1 MPPPSPIPVVAAVI
15 EDGHGRVLVAQRPAH
30 KHLALKWEF
39 PGGKIEPGE
48 SPESA
53 LARELREEL
62 GIAIEI
68 IRPLPRFTHDYGDVA
83 IAMFPFVCR
92 LAPSSPPPHPH
103 EHIALRWVSRAE
115 LATLDL
121 AAADLP
127 VVVALAQSMPS
138 HPLDPATVSR
148 LPAPGDNVA
157 IAIRRLEAG
166 TPLAFPGGPCVLAH
180 TVLEGHRFAVEKI
193 AVGEPLLSWGLPFGA
208 ALTDIAP
215 GDYVCNQSMLAALAV
230 RQLGTAT
237 LPTRANFR
245 DVDEPFQLDE
255 RLIRSAPPVELAQ
268 PPRTFS
274 GYRRPGP
281 RGVGSRNFIVILGTT
296 SRTAS
301 FARQL
306 TARLQA
312 LARVHPSLDG
322 IVAIAHT
329 EGGGTS
335 EPNNT
340 LEVLR
345 ALAGFIVH
353 PNVGAVLAVDYGVEP
368 ITNARLQEFM
378 RTRGYPLDAVPHHF
392 LTLNHGLAAGLAEG
406 ERLVRGWL
414 PAVSAL
420 RRTDEPLSALRIALQ
435 CGGSD
440 AFSGVSG
447 NPLAG
452 AIVHEAIRHG
462 AAGVLTEID
471 ETMGAEGYLLK
482 NVRDLATARAF
493 MGKLAAFREKLAWHG
508 LTPESNPSAGNKFR
522 GLYNIALKSL
532 GAVHKKDP
540 RTRLERVIDYAE
552 PLTEPG
558 FALMNGPGN
567 DLEGIAGQVGC
578 GCNLILFVTGNGSI
592 TNFPFVPTLKITTT
606 TRRHELL
613 IHEMDINAGRYLDG
627 EPFEQVTADAFELL
641 VATASGKK
649 SKGEHAGHSQVSLW
663 RNWAQTDT
671 SHLAELRAR
680 IAPDGKPIEVGPVS
694 DRPIQGGSKTS
705 PTLSLVRVDDSR
717 FATERVALVLP
728 TSLCS
733 TQIARLAA
741 DRLNAKQLGRAQGIT
756 RFVAFTHTEGCG
768 FGGETMYQ
776 LLHRTYRGYLTH
788 PNVAAALLL
797 EHGCEKVP
805 NDVMRHHL
813 GAAGVATAQF
823 GWASVQLDGGIEKAL
838 GKIEAWF
845 EEKFTA
851 LPPAATATT
860 DLGALSLALL
870 TAAPVS
876 TATATALASIAR
888 GVVASGGSVLLVES
902 DPLLAN
908 IPFRSALLG
917 ATAPHATLSYGE
929 PIRQPGLHLVASES
943 EHWVENLT
951 GLSGCGAHLAVTV
964 VSGHAQQGHPLLP
977 VIQAAEPGE
986 RSRVAAD
993 DIDLFLSGDAT
1004 DDEAELIRW
1013 IVAVAQH
1020 ERTPASMAQGFV
1032 DFQLTRGLLGLTT

>member
-1 MPPPSPIPVVAAVI
+1 MT
-15 EDGHGRVLVAQRPAH
+15 
-30 KHLALKWEF
+30 
-39 PGGKIEPGE
+39 
-48 SPESA
+48 SA
-53 LARELREEL
+53 
-62 GIAIEI
+62 
-68 IRPLPRFTHDYGDVA
+68 PLPLET
-83 IAMFPFVCR
+83 I
-92 LAPSSPPPHPH
+92 
-103 EHIALRWVSRAE
+103 
-115 LATLDL
+115 
-121 AAADLP
+121 
-127 VVVALAQSMPS
+127 
-138 HPLDPATVSR
+138 SR

-166 TPLAFPGGPCVLAH
+166 TMLALPAGPRALPH
-180 TVLEGHRFAVEKI
+180 TVLEGHRFAVKPV
-193 AVGEPLLSWGLPFGA
+193 AVGEPLLSWGLPFGF
-208 ALTDIAP
+208 ALSAIAP
-215 GDYVCNQSMLAALAV
+215 GDYVSNASMLAALAV
-230 RQLGTAT
+230 RQIGVTS
-237 LPTRANFR
+237 LPAQANFR
-245 DVDEPFQLDE
+245 DADEPFQLDE
-255 RLIRSAPPVELAQ
+255 RTIRPGADLAPAHPA
-268 PPRTFS
+268 RTFA
-274 GYRRPGP
+274 GYRRPGA
-281 RGVGSRNFIVILGTT
+281 RGVGTRNVIAIIGTT

-306 TARLQA
+306 TARLQV
-312 LARVHPSLDG
+312 LARVHPALDG

-340 LEVLR
+340 LEILR
-345 ALAGFIVH
+345 SLAGFIVH
-353 PNVGAVLAVDYGVEP
+353 PNIGAVLAVDYGVEP
-368 ITNARLQEFM
+368 ITNARLAAFM
-378 RTRGYPLDAVPHHF
+378 REHGYPLDAVPHAF
-392 LTLNHGLAAGLAEG
+392 LTLNHGLATGLAEG

-414 PAVSAL
+414 PSVSVA
-420 RRTDEPLSALRIALQ
+420 RRTEESLSHLRIALQ

-462 AAGVLTEID
+462 GAGILTEID

-493 MGKLAAFREKLAWHG
+493 MGRLAAFREKLSWHG

-540 RTRLERVIDYAE
+540 RTRLDHIIDYAA
-552 PLTEPG
+552 PFAAPG

-606 TRRHELL
+606 TRRHTLL
-613 IHEMDINAGRYLDG
+613 SHEMDINAGRYLDG

-641 VATASGKK
+641 IATASGKR

-680 IAPDGKPIEVGPVS
+680 IAPDGKPLQVGRVFDPPS
-694 DRPIQGGSKTS
+694 KTIHPPKGGSKTR
-705 PTLSLVRVDDSR
+705 PTLSAFHLTDGRH
-717 FATERVALVLP
+717 ATERVALVLP

-741 DRLNAKQLGRAQGIT
+741 DRLNAKQLGRAQGIS
-756 RFVAFTHTEGCG
+756 RFVGFTHTEGCG
-768 FGGETMYQ
+768 FGGETMYE

-805 NDVMRHHL
+805 NDVLRHHFA
-813 GAAGVATAQF
+813 AAGLATAQF
-823 GWASVQLDGGIEKAL
+823 GFASVQLDGGIEKVLA
-838 GKIEAWF
+838 KIEAWF
-845 EEKFTA
+845 TEKVAA
-851 LPPAATATT
+851 LPPAATVPA

-870 TAAPVS
+870 TAAPVAAS
-876 TATATALASIAR
+876 TATTLASIAR
-888 GVVASGGSVLLVES
+888 AILAGGGTILLVES
-902 DPLLAN
+902 DPLLAHAG
-908 IPFRSALLG
+908 FRAALLG
-917 ATAPHATLSYGE
+917 AAAPHATLSYGE
-929 PIRQPGLHLVASES
+929 PVRTAGLHIVASES

-951 GLSGCGAHLAVTV
+951 GLAGNGAHLALTI
-964 VSGHAQQGHPLLP
+964 VSGHAQQGHPLFP
-977 VIQAAEPGE
+977 VIQAAEATE
-986 RSRVAAD
+986 RSLIAGD
-993 DIDLFLSGDAT
+993 DIDLFLSGDT
-1004 DDEAELIRW
+1004 TGDEAELLRW
-1013 IVAVAQH
+1013 IVGVAQR

>member
-1 MPPPSPIPVVAAVI
+1 MA
-15 EDGHGRVLVAQRPAH
+15 
-30 KHLALKWEF
+30 
-39 PGGKIEPGE
+39 
-48 SPESA
+48 SA
-53 LARELREEL
+53 
-62 GIAIEI
+62 
-68 IRPLPRFTHDYGDVA
+68 PLPLET
-83 IAMFPFVCR
+83 I
-92 LAPSSPPPHPH
+92 
-103 EHIALRWVSRAE
+103 
-115 LATLDL
+115 
-121 AAADLP
+121 
-127 VVVALAQSMPS
+127 
-138 HPLDPATVSR
+138 SR

-157 IAIRRLEAG
+157 IAIRRIEAG
-166 TPLAFPGGPCVLAH
+166 EVLALANGPRALPH
-180 TVLEGHRFAVEKI
+180 TVLEGHRFAVKPV
-193 AVGEPLLSWGLPFGA
+193 AVGEPLLSWGLPFGF
-208 ALTDIAP
+208 ALSAIAP
-215 GDYVCNQSMLAALAV
+215 GDYVSNASMLAALAV
-230 RQLGTAT
+230 RQLGVAS
-237 LPTRANFR
+237 LPAQANFR
-245 DVDEPFQLDE
+245 DADKPFQLDE
-255 RLIRSAPPVELAQ
+255 RLIRPGADLAPAQ
-268 PPRTFS
+268 PARTFA

-281 RGVGSRNFIVILGTT
+281 RGVGTRNVIVILGTT

-340 LEVLR
+340 LEILR
-345 ALAGFIVH
+345 ALAGFMVH

-368 ITNARLQEFM
+368 VTNARLAAFM
-378 RTRGYPLDAVPHHF
+378 REQGYPLDAVPHAF

-414 PAVSAL
+414 PSVSAA
-420 RRTDEPLSALRIALQ
+420 RRTEESLSHLRIALQ

-452 AIVHEAIRHG
+452 AIVHEAMRHG
-462 AAGVLTEID
+462 GAGILTEID

-493 MGKLAAFREKLAWHG
+493 MDRLAAFRDKLAWHG

-540 RTRLERVIDYAE
+540 RTRLDHIIDYAA
-552 PLTEPG
+552 PFVAPG

-578 GCNLILFVTGNGSI
+578 GCNLIVFVTGNGSI

-606 TRRHELL
+606 TRRHTLL
-613 IHEMDINAGRYLDG
+613 SHEMDINAGRYLDG

-641 VATASGKK
+641 IATASGKK

-680 IAPDGKPIEVGPVS
+680 IAPDGNPLAVGRVS
-694 DRPIQGGSKTS
+694 DPPSKTLAAPKGGSETR
-705 PTLSLVRVDDSR
+705 PTLYAFQLADGRH
-717 FATERVALVLP
+717 ATERVALVLP

-741 DRLNAKQLGRAQGIT
+741 DRLNEKQLGRAQGIS
-756 RFVAFTHTEGCG
+756 RFVGFTHTEGCG
-768 FGGETMYQ
+768 FGGDTMYQ

-805 NDVMRHHL
+805 NDVLRHHFA
-813 GAAGVATAQF
+813 AAGLATAQF
-823 GWASVQLDGGIEKAL
+823 GFASVQLDGGIEKVLA
-838 GKIEAWF
+838 KIEAWF
-845 EEKFTA
+845 TEKLAA
-851 LPPAATATT
+851 LPPTPTVPT

-870 TAAPVS
+870 TAAPV
-876 TATATALASIAR
+876 TAATAAAFAAIAR
-888 GVVASGGSVLLVES
+888 AILAGGGTVLLVES
-902 DPLLAN
+902 DPLLAHVG
-908 IPFRSALLG
+908 FRAALLG
-917 ATAPHATLSYGE
+917 STTPHATLSYGE
-929 PIRQPGLHLVASES
+929 PVRTAGLHIVASES

-951 GLSGCGAHLAVTV
+951 GLAGNGAHLALTV
-964 VSGHAQQGHPLLP
+964 VSGHAQQGHPILP
-977 VIQAAEPGE
+977 VIQAAEASE
-986 RSRVAAD
+986 RGRIAGD
-993 DIDLFLSGDAT
+993 DIDLFLSGEAVA
-1004 DDEAELIRW
+1004 DEAELLRW
-1013 IVAVAQH
+1013 IVQVAQR